1 MSEIEVSRT
10 DVEPLVSRFH
20 VRVTDDDGS
29 ASEHD
34 VTLSRADHERL
45 GSGYPRPESFIRAC
59 FEFLLQRESKE
70 SILRSFDISQI
81 ATYFH
86 EFDAEIARP
95 NG

>member
-70 SILRSFDISQI
+70 SILRTFDISQI